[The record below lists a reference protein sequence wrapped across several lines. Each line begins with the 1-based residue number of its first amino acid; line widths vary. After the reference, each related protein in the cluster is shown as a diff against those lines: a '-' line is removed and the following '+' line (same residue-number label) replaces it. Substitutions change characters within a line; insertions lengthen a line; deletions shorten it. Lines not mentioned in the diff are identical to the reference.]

1 MGVFFILRY
10 LFPLTVAVSL
20 FYVDAAKLNAS
31 SERLPGF
38 SYQPTFDFPKFGGV
52 EGDLGISLLGDA
64 WISPD
69 VSAVRITNGS
79 TRSSGRVL
87 YESPI
92 EMFRGD
98 PPSTPISFV
107 SCFSFSMS
115 PGDGARLAFAFTP
128 RGFSF
133 FNGWDG
139 GSSAGS
145 WRAFVVR
152 FDASSGFISIRVSD
166 APTVGLV
173 VNGGERLNCSIEYDS
188 NSRVVDVRIRNSSEF
203 QNFSPVISYSA
214 DLSKLWE
221 EEMFL
226 SISASSSN
234 SSQIATL
241 YSWSFSKR
249 YSAYTLHSEPLD
261 PNDFP
266 TLSKESVSEKRK
278 SGVVGILAALLV
290 GAAFGAVAAIVLLLM
305 RSRFSRKNSVTPVMA
320 DPVDLECDVKILSD
334 KCRPH
339 VKK

>member
-1 MGVFFILRY
+1 MAVFFILRY
-10 LFPLTVAVSL
+10 LFPLTVLSL
-20 FYVDAAKLNAS
+20 VYVAAANLNSS
-31 SERLPGF
+31 SEALPF
-38 SYQPTFDFPKFGGV
+38 LSYQPTFDFPKFGGAQ
-52 EGDLGISLLGDA
+52 GDLGISLSGDA

-79 TRSSGRVL
+79 SPSSGRVL

-98 PPSTPISFV
+98 SPRTPISFL

-115 PGDGARLAFAFTP
+115 PGNGARLAFAFTP

-133 FNGWDG
+133 FDGWED
-139 GSSAGS
+139 GSSGGNL
-145 WRAFVVR
+145 RAFVVR
-152 FDASSGFISIRVSD
+152 FDASSGFISTRVSD

-173 VNGGERLNCSIEYDS
+173 VNGGEQLNCSIEYDS

-203 QNFSPVISYSA
+203 QSFTPVISYSA
-214 DLSKLWE
+214 DLSRLWA
-221 EEMFL
+221 EEMFV
-226 SISASSSN
+226 SIGASSSN

-266 TLSKESVSEKRK
+266 TLSKESVNEKRR
-278 SGVVGILAALLV
+278 SSVAGIFAALLV
-290 GAAFGAVAAIVLLLM
+290 GAAFGAVAAIALLLL
-305 RSRFSRKNSVTPVMA
+305 RSRFAKKNSVAPVMA
-320 DPVDLECDVKILSD
+320 DPVDLECDVKIVSD